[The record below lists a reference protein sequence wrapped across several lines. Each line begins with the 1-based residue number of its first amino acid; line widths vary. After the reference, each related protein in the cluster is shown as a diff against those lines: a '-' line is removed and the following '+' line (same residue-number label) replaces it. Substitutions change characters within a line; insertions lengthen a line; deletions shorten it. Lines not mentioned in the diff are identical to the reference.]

1 MAAMELPARADASD
15 LDQALPRQRTGG
27 RARPALRLILFDLGD
42 TLESG
47 EQLRPGALTTLRAI
61 EKLGDVAHVALLSD
75 VEQPASARD
84 ESRIR
89 HEYEELLG
97 RLGIRAFFEPL
108 ARWITLSSEV
118 GVRKPAPA
126 TFRRAMRKAGADL
139 GFGDVMFIT
148 ENEGHV
154 RRARELGMR
163 AVQVPGPGGPAAG
176 ADITGLE
183 ELIGV
188 VEQFVSGREGEG
200 PAAATGEQ
208 DGATIHLAVLA
219 PAGASDEAGGSIGH
233 RVRLGALSVQIDTEP
248 IGTDLI
254 DTELTG
260 PQASSDARG
269 APRSLDRLHLV
280 VQNGRTFQQ
289 EHPDVP
295 VLADQGRY
303 LVVDLDPATAREL
316 DGPDQVC
323 FSVLPLPLNTT
334 VFARAVAEPVAE
346 QPWIREL
353 VDRVAAGRFRMDLDK
368 LVAFGSRY
376 STSSAYR
383 AAATATRDELA
394 AQGYAAVLVPITVQ
408 GRQSWNVVADH
419 PGSGPQPRPVVLV
432 TAHLDSINLAGGPQA
447 MAPGADDN
455 ASGCAGLLTFARVFG
470 THPGAA
476 DLRLILFGGE
486 EQGLFGSRQYVAG
499 LDPAERARIAA
510 VVNMDMIGTLTTQR
524 PTVLIEGAAVSRPVM
539 DGLSAAAA
547 TYTSL
552 IVQTSLHPYN
562 SDHVPFLD
570 AAIPAVLTIEGADG
584 ANDRVHTDQ
593 DLARFVDDELAV
605 QILRMN
611 VAFVAEQL
619 GRAGDPG

>member
-1 MAAMELPARADASD
+1 
-15 LDQALPRQRTGG
+15 
-27 RARPALRLILFDLGD
+27 
-42 TLESG
+42 
-47 EQLRPGALTTLRAI
+47 
-61 EKLGDVAHVALLSD
+61 
-75 VEQPASARD
+75 
-84 ESRIR
+84 
-89 HEYEELLG
+89 
-97 RLGIRAFFEPL
+97 
-108 ARWITLSSEV
+108 
-118 GVRKPAPA
+118 
-126 TFRRAMRKAGADL
+126 
-139 GFGDVMFIT
+139 
-148 ENEGHV
+148 
-154 RRARELGMR
+154 RARELGMR

-183 ELIGV
+183 ELVGV

-200 PAAATGEQ
+200 PAAATGEP

-219 PAGASDEAGGSIGH
+219 PAGAPDEARGSMGH

-248 IGTDLI
+248 IDTEPIDTDSIGTDLIGTDLIGTDLI
-254 DTELTG
+254 DTERSG
-260 PQASSDARG
+260 RQASSDASG

-432 TAHLDSINLAGGPQA
+432 TAHLDSINQAGGPQA

-470 THPGAA
+470 THPSSA